1 VARARGGG
9 EKPIRGGRG
18 VGGAHPGLST
28 VMGLG
33 GEKPATGAGT
43 GGAGVVGDG
52 LRIIAELVEVL
63 AAARAEGIWWRRR
76 GRE

>member
-1 VARARGGG
+1 
-9 EKPIRGGRG
+9 
-18 VGGAHPGLST
+18 
-28 VMGLG
+28 MGLG